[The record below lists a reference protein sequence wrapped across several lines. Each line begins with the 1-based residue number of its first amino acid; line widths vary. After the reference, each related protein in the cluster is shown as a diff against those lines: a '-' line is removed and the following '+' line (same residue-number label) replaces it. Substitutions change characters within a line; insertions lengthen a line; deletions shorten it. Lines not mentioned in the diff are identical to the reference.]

1 MSSSPKLT
9 YFDKIMMAISFAE
22 AGEQETAKN
31 ILNSTDRKQKRPEK
45 IAERRP
51 SLELQ

>member
-22 AGEQETAKN
+22 AGEQATAKS
-31 ILNSTDRKQKRPEK
+31 ILDSTDRKQKRPEK
-45 IAERRP
+45 TAERRP
-51 SLELQ
+51 SLEL